1 MNLQI
6 TTYSSYLLACLPH
19 VDEFHYKPELRY
31 IHLCNGY
38 IGASNLHTA
47 IVIEDKYLEHCNYL
61 VPVQAVR
68 ELEHILNECEENH
81 DQEVKIIVHEGGIG
95 SMWTDGS
102 FEIKFEFGKFGTINF
117 KHVCSAKPEPYSGV
131 PPIFNPQLLNS
142 FQQSQHYLY
151 GSLELGVQVYPTG
164 AETPAFID
172 IDSGIYG
179 AIMPMAAKYVREGKT
194 LGHTIKGRISV
205 DPQNNI
211 SLE

>member
-19 VDEFHYKPELRY
+19 VDEFHFKPELRH

-38 IGASNLHTA
+38 VGASNLHTA
-47 IVIEDKYLEHCNYL
+47 IVIEDKGLEDCNYL
-61 VPVQAVR
+61 IPVQAVR
-68 ELEHILNECEENH
+68 ELEHILKECEEN
-81 DQEVKIIVHEGGIG
+81 DDPMLNIIVCEGGKG
-95 SMWTDGS
+95 SLWTDGS
-102 FEIKFEFGKFGTINF
+102 FEINFEFGKFGTTDF
-117 KHVCSAKPEPYSGV
+117 KHVCSSKPPSYSGV
-131 PPIFNPQLLNS
+131 PPILNPQLLNS

-151 GSLELGVQVYPTG
+151 GSLRLGVQVYPTG
-164 AETPAFID
+164 AETPAFVD

-179 AIMPMAAKYVREGKT
+179 AIMPMAANYVREGKT
-194 LGHTIKGRISV
+194 LGHAIKGRVAI